1 MLERSSQNSMR
12 KKQAAITACEKRD
25 AQRRRTSW
33 RHARAMEEG
42 RHDQTPAQVCG
53 RKIRMQKCRRPSGCS
68 RQPGCPKL
76 RFGPVALRPR
86 LASGV
91 LFASPRRLL
100 EESESIAMRLTK
112 KRHEPNRRNPFPSRT
127 RNSAL
132 SVNCRRIRC
141 ALFHSSKPHFQP
153 IRQALAARHRT
164 DYGD

>member
-68 RQPGCPKL
+68 RQPGYPKL

-91 LFASPRRLL
+91 LFASPRRLP
-100 EESESIAMRLTK
+100 EGSETMRCDWPRKTPRTYRRKLVPQPYPQF
-112 KRHEPNRRNPFPSRT
+112 RLIREPPACSLRPCSTAASPTSNP
-127 RNSAL
+127 
-132 SVNCRRIRC
+132 SVRP
-141 ALFHSSKPHFQP
+141 LQP
-153 IRQALAARHRT
+153 EK
-164 DYGD
+164 